1 MNYLAHIFL
10 ARHSGAAMVGGI
22 MGDFVKAD
30 VTGRYPA
37 DIAREIQLHRYI
49 DSYTDSHP
57 AVKASAQL
65 FPEGRRRYAGILL
78 DVFYDH
84 LLSVQ
89 WQRWCDEPR
98 QAMLDR
104 FYAALSDHEALLPDR
119 LRDMAPHMARE
130 NWLNSYDDFASVEK
144 AVGRISLRLS
154 RNGSVMREGIADLRL
169 HYDAIAA
176 GFDAFFPELVR
187 FAEVRRG
194 ELAGEPASG
203 AQDAGVAR

>member
-10 ARHSGAAMVGGI
+10 ARHNGAAMVGGI

-30 VTGRYPA
+30 VTGRYPP
-37 DIAREIQLHRYI
+37 DVAREIQLHRYI

-57 AVKASAQL
+57 AVKASAEL

-84 LLSVQ
+84 VLSLQ

-104 FYAALSDHEALLPDR
+104 FYAALAEHHALLPDR
-119 LRDMAPHMARE
+119 LRAMAPHMVE
-130 NWLNSYDDFASVEK
+130 LNWLNAYEDFAAVEK
-144 AVGRISLRLS
+144 AIERISQRLS
-154 RNGSVMREGIADLRL
+154 RNGAHMREGIADVRE
-169 HYDAIAA
+169 HYAVLTQ
-176 GFDAFFPELVR
+176 GFEQFFPDLMR
-187 FAEVRRG
+187 FAEERR
-194 ELAGEPASG
+194 AAMVG
-203 AQDAGVAR
+203 AYS

>member
-1 MNYLAHIFL
+1 MNYLAHLFL
-10 ARHSGAAMVGGI
+10 ARQSGAAMLGGI

-30 VTGRYPA
+30 VTGRYPTE
-37 DIAREIQLHRYI
+37 IAREIQLHRYI

-84 LLSVQ
+84 LLSLQ

-104 FYAALSDHEALLPDR
+104 FYVALAEHDTLLPDR
-119 LRDMAPHMARE
+119 LRSMAPHMVQM
-130 NWLNSYDDFASVEK
+130 NWLNAYDDFASVDK
-144 AVGRISLRLS
+144 AVQRISLRLS
-154 RNGSVMREGIADLRL
+154 RNGAQLRDGIADLRQ
-169 HYDAIAA
+169 HYEAIAA
-176 GFDAFFPELVR
+176 GFEGFFPELLGFVQ
-187 FAEVRRG
+187 ERRG
-194 ELAGEPASG
+194 RMVEQALR
-203 AQDAGVAR
+203 QQ

>member
-1 MNYLAHIFL
+1 MNYLAHLFL

-30 VTGRYPA
+30 VTGRYPI

-65 FPEGRRRYAGILL
+65 FPDGRRRYAGIVL

-84 LLSVQ
+84 VLSLQ
-89 WQRWCDEPR
+89 WDRWCDEPR

-104 FYAALSDHEALLPDR
+104 FYAALAEHEPLLPDR
-119 LRDMAPHMARE
+119 LRAMAPHMVE
-130 NWLNSYDDFASVEK
+130 LNWLNAYDDFASVEK
-144 AVGRISLRLS
+144 AVERISQRLS
-154 RNGSVMREGIADLRL
+154 RNGAQLREGLADVRQ
-169 HYDAIAA
+169 HYAVLAQ
-176 GFDAFFPELVR
+176 GFEQFFPDLMR
-187 FAEVRRG
+187 FAEERRATI
-194 ELAGEPASG
+194 LAP
-203 AQDAGVAR
+203 

>member
-1 MNYLAHIFL
+1 MNYLAHLFL
-10 ARHSGAAMVGGI
+10 ARHSGAAMLGGI

-57 AVKASAQL
+57 AVQASARL
-65 FPEGRRRYAGILL
+65 FAEGRRRYAGIAL

-84 LLSVQ
+84 LLSLQ

-104 FYAALSDHEALLPDR
+104 FYAALAEHEALLPER
-119 LRDMAPHMARE
+119 LRAMAPHMVQM
-130 NWLNSYDDFASVEK
+130 NWLNAYDDFASVEK
-144 AVGRISLRLS
+144 AIERISQRLS
-154 RNGSVMREGIADLRL
+154 RNGAMMRDGIEDLRR
-169 HYDAIAA
+169 HYGALAQ
-176 GFDAFFPELVR
+176 GFEQFFPDLLR
-187 FAEVRRG
+187 FADERRT
-194 ELAGEPASG
+194 AMQAASI
-203 AQDAGVAR
+203 

>member
-1 MNYLAHIFL
+1 MNYLAHLFL
-10 ARHSGAAMVGGI
+10 ARHSGAAMLGGI

-37 DIAREIQLHRYI
+37 EIAREIQLHRYI

-84 LLSVQ
+84 LLSLQ

-104 FYAALSDHEALLPDR
+104 FYAALTEHEALLPER
-119 LRDMAPHMARE
+119 LRAMAPHMVQL
-130 NWLNSYDDFASVEK
+130 NWLNAYDDFASVDK
-144 AVGRISLRLS
+144 AVQRISLRLS
-154 RNGSVMREGIADLRL
+154 RNGEQLRAGIADLRV
-169 HYDAIAA
+169 HYEGIAA
-176 GFDAFFPELVR
+176 GFDLFFPELVG
-187 FAEVRRG
+187 FAEERRG
-194 ELAGEPASG
+194 RL
-203 AQDAGVAR
+203 VAESFIPSPSNR

>member
-1 MNYLAHIFL
+1 MNYLAHLFL

-22 MGDFVKAD
+22 LGDFVKAD
-30 VTGRYPA
+30 VTGRYPVE
-37 DIAREIQLHRYI
+37 IAREIQLHRYI

-84 LLSVQ
+84 LLSLQ

-104 FYAALSDHEALLPDR
+104 FYAALSEYEALLPDR
-119 LRDMAPHMARE
+119 LRTMAPHMVQV
-130 NWLNSYDDFASVEK
+130 NWLNAYDDFASVEK
-144 AVGRISLRLS
+144 AIDRISLRLS
-154 RNGSVMREGIADLRL
+154 RNGAALREGVADLRQ
-169 HYDAIAA
+169 HDQAITA
-176 GFDAFFPELVR
+176 GFEAFFPDLVR
-187 FAEVRRG
+187 FAEERR
-194 ELAGEPASG
+194 ERLVAEAGLQG
-203 AQDAGVAR
+203 